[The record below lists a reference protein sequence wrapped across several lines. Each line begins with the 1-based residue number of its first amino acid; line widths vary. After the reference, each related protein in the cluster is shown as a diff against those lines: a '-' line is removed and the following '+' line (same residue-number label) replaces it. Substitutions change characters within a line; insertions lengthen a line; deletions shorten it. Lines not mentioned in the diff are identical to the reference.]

1 MKRFFFIVL
10 MFSLFYCESFA
21 DDDISIMSAVGLY
34 GGFDINMHSPSFI
47 YPIDNLTKILFD
59 NNSTG
64 TGADLGFVGIYPLN
78 NILALSGRFGYNGL
92 GGILTKDITGKKYEI
107 NASLNYI
114 EISPILQIYNLLPYK
129 KVYFLGGL
137 ETGIPLSPK
146 YNLTDGPK
154 SYIKENET
162 IADAD
167 FRMAVAI
174 GAGYLYKISDGF
186 NLRPELSLRFPISN
200 VSSNQSFTTW
210 EVPQIRFDI
219 SFAFDLEKAIKVPE
233 QEVSKLNVGFK
244 EVRYY
249 DKKGDYY
256 PLERIKVE
264 DLKYTEEFPIIP
276 YIFFGA
282 KESKPSK
289 NMQSLSAKAQAGEF
303 TINGLQ
309 PDALKINRST
319 LDIIGRRLQNNPRS
333 DLTVTG
339 TIDNTIEVNDTS
351 LAFNRAE
358 FVKNY
363 LVDNYK
369 INSEKINVRA
379 IGLPEKPS
387 AVNDS
392 DGVAENRR
400 VELTSS
406 NPKILKPI
414 IIQKENQTIANPNL
428 IEFVPFVESTDSV
441 VSWDLSISQQGDI
454 IRTFKGS
461 GIPGYIAWVI
471 IPNELV
477 KSEIPIEYT
486 LMAKNSKGLEKNAAG
501 TIPIDYYSFT
511 RKKTED
517 LADKT
522 IAKFNLI
529 LFDFDDDRISKSDL
543 TIINKDILPLI
554 KYNSTVKI
562 YGYTDRIGNA
572 PYNKSLANRRALSVK
587 KYLQSKVKTAKFEV
601 YGVGENELLYNN
613 NLPIGRQL
621 SRTVQIFILTPR

>member
-1 MKRFFFIVL
+1 MKRILFIVL
-10 MFSLFYCESFA
+10 VFSIFYSELIA
-21 DDDISIMSAVGLY
+21 EDDINIMSAVGLY
-34 GGFDINMHSPSFI
+34 GGLNINMHSPSFN
-47 YPIDNLTKILFD
+47 YPIDQSTKVLF
-59 NNSTG
+59 NNNATG
-64 TGADLGFVGIYPLN
+64 IGADLGFIGIFPLN
-78 NILALSGRFGYNGL
+78 KILALSGRFGYNGL
-92 GGILTKDITGKKYEI
+92 GGLMTKNINNKRYELD
-107 NASLNYI
+107 ASLNYI

-129 KVYFLGGL
+129 KVYLLTGL

-146 YNLTDGPK
+146 YNLTDGSK
-154 SYIKENET
+154 NYIKENEN
-162 IADAD
+162 IANAD
-167 FRMAVAI
+167 FRMAITI
-174 GAGYLYKISDGF
+174 GAGYIYKLSDGF
-186 NLRPELSLRFPISN
+186 NLRPEISLRFPLSN

-210 EVPQIRFDI
+210 EVPQIRFDL
-219 SFAFDLEKAIKVPE
+219 SFTFDLEKPQETPKPE
-233 QEVSKLNVGFK
+233 ISTLNVGFK

-276 YIFFGA
+276 YVFFDE
-282 KESKPSK
+282 KQSKPSK
-289 NMQSLSAKAQAGEF
+289 QMQSLSAKTKAGEF
-303 TINGLQ
+303 TISGLQ
-309 PDALKINRST
+309 PDAININRST
-319 LDIIGRRLQNNPRS
+319 LDIIGRRLQEYPRS
-333 DLTVTG
+333 ELTVTG
-339 TIDNTIEVNDTS
+339 TIDNKTEINDTT
-351 LAFNRAE
+351 LAFKRAE

-369 INSEKINVRA
+369 INPEMINVRA

-400 VELTSS
+400 VELKSS
-406 NPKILKPI
+406 NPKILEPI

-428 IEFVPFVESTDSV
+428 IEFVPYVESTDSV
-441 VSWDLSISQQGDI
+441 VSWDLTISQQGEI

-477 KSEIPIEYT
+477 KSEIPIEYVLT
-486 LMAKNSKGLEKNAAG
+486 VKNSKGIEKNAAG

-517 LADKT
+517 LPDKT

-543 TIINKDILPLI
+543 DVINKDILPLI

-601 YGVGENELLYNN
+601 YGVGENELLYDN

-621 SRTVQIFILTPR
+621 SRTVQIFIITPR